1 MYKRNKMSMFL
12 VAVIVFMSIMTSTIY
27 AASDNPITIR
37 FATYQGPEYADHYM
51 ATMAW
56 VNTINEKGKGKV
68 KVDFY
73 PSETLLKA
81 KETFTGLMGGA
92 AEAVSATMS
101 YWQGNFPLSQGLC
114 LGTAFGDDMGR
125 YYRALKPG
133 SPINEF
139 LKKEFA
145 KKNVYMMFSVS
156 DNRDY
161 LWTKKKYPVRN
172 PEDAKGIKVR
182 TNGIIQSQV
191 AKILKAGSV
200 SMPSG
205 EIFTAIQRGTIDA
218 IISPTATIV
227 SRGLQEEVAYRTN
240 YVFDNFGPYFIA
252 LRKDYWDALPEDIRA
267 ILTEA
272 EKACYEVEYR
282 ESMKATEESLKDLKK
297 TIEFIE
303 LTPES
308 LAAFD
313 KLIKPIEGWWVDQKE
328 IGEQGKK
335 LLEMISQ
342 VK

>member
-1 MYKRNKMSMFL
+1 M
-12 VAVIVFMSIMTSTIY
+12 IVCPSVY
-27 AASDNPITIR
+27 AAPDKPIIIR

-51 ATMAW
+51 ATTAW

-68 KVDFY
+68 KVEFF

-92 AEAVSATMS
+92 AEAVSVTMS
-101 YWQGNFPLSQGLC
+101 YWHGNFPLSQGLS
-114 LGTAFGDDMGR
+114 LGTAFGEDMER

-133 SPINEF
+133 SPLSKF
-139 LKKEFA
+139 LKDEFA
-145 KKNVYMMFSVS
+145 KKNIYMMFSVA

-161 LWTKKKYPVRN
+161 LWTKKKYPVRK
-172 PEDAKGIKVR
+172 PEDAKGLKVR

-227 SRGLQEEVAYRTN
+227 SRGLKEEIAWRTN
-240 YVFDNFGPYFIA
+240 YAFDNFGPYIIA
-252 LRKDYWDALPEDIRA
+252 LRKDYWDKLPDDVRA
-267 ILTEA
+267 VLTEA

-282 ESMKATEESLKDLKK
+282 ESMKATEASIKDLKK
-297 TIEFIE
+297 SMEFID

-313 KLIKPIEGWWVDQKE
+313 KLIKPIEDWWVGQKE
-328 IGEQGKK
+328 IGDPGKK
-335 LLEMISQ
+335 LLELIRQ
-342 VK
+342 AK